1 MSRPWLLA
9 LAVYLLAANL
19 SAFVMFG
26 LDKRYAKRHGWRIP
40 EKTLLAMAALG
51 GGFGA
56 VCGMCLFH
64 HKTRHPRFR
73 YGVPALF
80 LLQLSLLYFLRV

>member
-9 LAVYLLAANL
+9 LAAYLVAVNLTAFAA
-19 SAFVMFG
+19 FG
-26 LDKRYAKRHGWRIP
+26 LDKRFARRHSWRIP
-40 EKTLLAMAALG
+40 ERFLLLLSALG

-56 VCGMCLFH
+56 VCGMCIFH
-64 HKTRHPRFR
+64 HKTQHPRFR

-80 LLQLSLLYFLRV
+80 LLQLSALYFLRV